1 MLYDQTTS
9 RGYER
14 VHQPVLRSSLAT
26 PNLDHEEL
34 KLGQLAAVF
43 SELSHVVS
51 RTGPQ
56 RAWLSQILPVS
67 KAVDDEGHPRV
78 RIPPPPLN

>member
-67 KAVDDEGHPRV
+67 KIAKGRLVLRGFESL
-78 RIPPPPLN
+78 PLR